1 MSDAETFRRLHGG
14 PDLLILANC
23 WDAMSARLVLAAGAR
38 ALATSSAAVA
48 WAHGYPDGDA
58 LPREALLATVR
69 AIARVATVPLSIDA
83 EGGYASDPD
92 RVAELVLAIADAG
105 AVGINLEDGRASP
118 ELLVAKI
125 ARIKDACARRGVDVF
140 VNARID
146 VYLQA
151 LVPEAARV
159 EETIARAR
167 RDADA
172 GADGVFVPG
181 VTAAAELRALAA
193 EIPRPLNVLAR
204 PALPAAAE
212 LAALGVRRLSW
223 GSCLASHLWTRASA
237 LARAFL
243 ADGASEPVYAEATP
257 GATINALFDRA

>member
-14 PDLLILANC
+14 PDVLILANC
-23 WDAMSARLVLAAGAR
+23 WDAMSARLVIDAGAR

-58 LPREALLATVR
+58 LPREALLANVR

-83 EGGYASDPD
+83 ESGYASDPD

-105 AVGINLEDGRASP
+105 AVAINLEDGRDDPA
-118 ELLVAKI
+118 LLVAKI
-125 ARIKDACARRGVDVF
+125 ARIKEACARRGVDVF
-140 VNARID
+140 VNARTD
-146 VYLQA
+146 VYLKS
-151 LVPEAARV
+151 LVAEPARV

-167 RDADA
+167 RYSDA

-181 VTAAAELRALAA
+181 VTSADEIRAIARA
-193 EIPRPLNVLAR
+193 ISRPLNVLAR
-204 PALPAAAE
+204 AGLPDAAE

-223 GSCLASHLWTRASA
+223 GSSLASHLWTRASA

-243 ADGASEPVYAEATP
+243 ADGASATVLAETTPYAA
-257 GATINALFDRA
+257 INALFDRA